1 MIYYWLVP
9 IIVVALIAIGVF
21 LYTSRRKI
29 NAAASEKEGN
39 TEAIRRGR
47 YLNEESGPPPNA

>member
-9 IIVVALIAIGVF
+9 IILVALIAMALF
-21 LYTSRRKI
+21 LYSSRRKI
-29 NAAASEKEGN
+29 EAAASEKEGN

-47 YLNEESGPPPNA
+47 HLND

>member
-9 IIVVALIAIGVF
+9 ILIVALIVLGVYLF
-21 LYTSRRKI
+21 SSRRKI
-29 NAAASEKEGN
+29 KAAASEKEGN

-47 YLNEESGPPPNA
+47 YLNENE